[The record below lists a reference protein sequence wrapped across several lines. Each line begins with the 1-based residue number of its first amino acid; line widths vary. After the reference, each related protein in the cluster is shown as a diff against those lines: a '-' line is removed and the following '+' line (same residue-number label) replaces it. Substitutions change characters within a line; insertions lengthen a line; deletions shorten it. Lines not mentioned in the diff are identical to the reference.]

1 MVLNID
7 IVKCLGKVTKN
18 PTLQEKNG
26 KIFFKKNHLAQTLDF
41 VQEKAG
47 QNIIA
52 LQAVESARSDLQ
64 SALLGRICNPTAI
77 SMSICNAEN
86 GKAKADY
93 KSLY

>member
-52 LQAVESARSDLQ
+52 LQIVESLSARSDLQ
-64 SALLGRICNPTAI
+64 SDR
-77 SMSICNAEN
+77 
-86 GKAKADY
+86 Y
-93 KSLY
+93 KYEHL

>member
-47 QNIIA
+47 QNIIG
-52 LQAVESARSDLQ
+52 QGFPFSARSDF
-64 SALLGRICNPTAI
+64 LLGRICNPTAI

>member
-47 QNIIA
+47 QNIIGQGFSA
-52 LQAVESARSDLQ
+52 RSDLLLGRICCSVGFAARSDLQ
-64 SALLGRICNPTAI
+64 SDR
-77 SMSICNAEN
+77 
-86 GKAKADY
+86 Y
-93 KSLY
+93 KYEHL

>member
-26 KIFFKKNHLAQTLDF
+26 KIFFKKNHLAQKPDF

-47 QNIIA
+47 QNIIG
-52 LQAVESARSDLQ
+52 QGFSARSDF
-64 SALLGRICNPTAI
+64 LLGRICNPTAT